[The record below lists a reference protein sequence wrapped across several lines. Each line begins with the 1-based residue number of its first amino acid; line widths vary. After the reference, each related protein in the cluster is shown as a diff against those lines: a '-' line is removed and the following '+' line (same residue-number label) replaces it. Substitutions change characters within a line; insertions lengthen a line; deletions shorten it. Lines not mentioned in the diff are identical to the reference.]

1 MSAAEKCGLTGNE
14 LRIEI
19 DRRIAMVRKQCANDG
34 MEPRECGH
42 CIPGIRHP
50 VGNCYVCGCG
60 PAPGAISWYPGLKE
74 LPVDEVN
81 AACRERMI

>member
-1 MSAAEKCGLTGNE
+1 MTALTGNA

-19 DRRIAMVRKQCANDG
+19 DRRNAMVREMCANDDSK
-34 MEPRECGH
+34 PRECSH

-50 VGNCYVCGCG
+50 MDNCYVCGGG
-60 PAPGAISWYPGLKE
+60 PAPGAISWFPGLKE

-81 AACRERMI
+81 AACRERMN